1 LDGYLLDTNIL
12 SYWFDEK
19 RHEHSDVK
27 RHIDQ
32 LPEAAPLWV
41 SAITLGEIEYGHRCS
56 PTPGVDSQ
64 KEFLAF
70 VDKEAPHIANIDKH
84 TTSHYGELRSLLF
97 KRFGLKSR
105 RQKWPEELAD
115 PTTAKQLG
123 IQEND
128 IWIAAQALQ
137 FNLVLVSNDR
147 MMQHLTQVASDLR
160 VKNWTI
166 PGQTA
171 D

>member
-12 SYWFDEK
+12 SYWFDEG
-19 RHEHSDVK
+19 RPEHSAVK
-27 RHIDQ
+27 RYIDQ

-56 PTPGVDSQ
+56 ATPGVDSQ

-70 VDKEAPHIANIDKH
+70 VEKEAPYIADIDKH
-84 TTSHYGELRSLLF
+84 TATHYGELRSLLF
-97 KRFGLKSR
+97 KTFGPKSR
-105 RQKWPEELAD
+105 RHRRPEELTD

-137 FNLVLVSNDR
+137 FGLVLLSNDK
-147 MMQHLTQVASDLR
+147 MQHLKHVVSDLIF
-160 VKNWTI
+160 VDPTI
-166 PGQTA
+166 TE
-171 D
+171 

>member
-12 SYWFDEK
+12 SYWFDES
-19 RHEHSDVK
+19 RPEHSAVK
-27 RHIDQ
+27 RYIDQ

-70 VDKEAPHIANIDKH
+70 VGKEAPYIADINKH
-84 TTSHYGELRSLLF
+84 TATHYGELRSLLF
-97 KRFGLKSR
+97 KRFGPKSR
-105 RQKWPEELAD
+105 RQRWPEELAD
-115 PTTAKQLG
+115 PATAKQLG

-137 FNLVLVSNDR
+137 FSLVLLSNDK
-147 MMQHLTQVASDLR
+147 MQHLTQVASDLC
-160 VKNWTI
+160 VKNPTLR
-166 PGQTA
+166 GQTA